1 VGGPISGPLRL
12 RATTIWGLAVV
23 LMACSAPGLD
33 PEIPVAGAR
42 EPITR
47 ENLVAA
53 REGMAEGLLEPGW
66 LPDGFALVN
75 AEYIES
81 GGRVWSVD
89 LFYEH
94 ADGHS
99 VHIWQTRVSPE
110 DLGAEDPVALA
121 EPMPSS
127 DWSVNPLSEAQVGRA
142 GVVEYSSRL
151 DDGRTVTVDTDLDRG
166 TSLRVLESLILRSSS
181 GTGDEQ

>member
-1 VGGPISGPLRL
+1 VVGPISGL
-12 RATTIWGLAVV
+12 TVSGLAVI
-23 LMACSAPGLD
+23 LLACSAPSGLD

-42 EPITR
+42 EPATR

-99 VHIWQTRVSPE
+99 VRIWQTRVSPE
-110 DLGAEDPVALA
+110 ELGAEDPIALA

-127 DWSVNPLSEAQVGRA
+127 DWSANPLSEAQVGRA

-166 TSLRVLESLILRSSS
+166 TSLRVLESLILRSRS
-181 GTGDEQ
+181 GTGDE